1 MIRSKGNC
9 IVQFKK
15 IMIRFSMVL
24 CIAACEPLPVTTGTD
39 QPQTSVP
46 SPTSQ
51 NQQRSYCH
59 ETDTNDR
66 PIAIVCPPDQTPEFI
81 ASLQRAFA
89 ARRLYSGDISG
100 SWTPATVRSMRDFQS
115 ARAITTQ
122 SPSVAMAQEL
132 GLLPIDRP

>member
-1 MIRSKGNC
+1 LYRAIQKNHDPFFNG
-9 IVQFKK
+9 
-15 IMIRFSMVL
+15 
-24 CIAACEPLPVTTGTD
+24 PLHRGVCTTAG
-39 QPQTSVP
+39 
-46 SPTSQ
+46 
-51 NQQRSYCH
+51 H
-59 ETDTNDR
+59 DR

>member
-1 MIRSKGNC
+1 MIQSKGDC
-9 IVQFKK
+9 IVPFKK
-15 IMIRFSMVL
+15 IMIRFSLVL
-24 CIAACEPLPVTTGTD
+24 SITACDTPPVA
-39 QPQTSVP
+39 
-46 SPTSQ
+46 TSQ
-51 NQQRSYCH
+51 QKTSATSPAPQSQQRSYCH
-59 ETDTNDR
+59 ETDTYGR

-100 SWTPATVRSMRDFQS
+100 TWTPATVRSMRDFQS